1 MPLSIAERKHRMPYG
16 AQMEVAREEGVAE
29 SYVSAVMNGE
39 VRPKTEPTR
48 QKLHRVQEAL
58 SRKLGTSL
66 DDAFPEHDDLVAV
79 A

>member
-16 AQMEVAREEGVAE
+16 AQVAVATELEVAE

-39 VRPKTEPTR
+39 VRPKTDVTR
-48 QKLHRVQEAL
+48 EKLSRVQIAL
-58 SRKLGTSL
+58 AHKLEL
-66 DDAFPEHDDLVAV
+66 PVEEAFPEHEHVTA